1 MGKAYK
7 TLLFCSR
14 PLLPAVE
21 SAGVGE
27 PLTLHYCLLQGDKHC

>member
-1 MGKAYK
+1 MGKACK

-27 PLTLHYCLLQGDKHC
+27 PLKPSLLPPPGG